1 MEIDYI
7 DYLRDLGINF
17 IAIYIYAYVI
27 YYRRHYNRDMTIT
40 LAMFNMFLFTIV
52 LTMTTTEF
60 NIAAGFALF
69 ALLSMISL
77 RSVNIS
83 KVEVAYLFG
92 AITLGLVNGISLD
105 DYLLLAIGNIVVIG
119 TAATLDCKHLIK
131 NTVTTDYTLKGITLD
146 DLRTKNRI
154 KEKINEESDLIV
166 LSYDIKKYN
175 AKKMTVQL
183 SVQLQL

>member
-1 MEIDYI
+1 MEIDYA
-7 DYLRDLGINF
+7 DYLRDLAINF
-17 IAIYIYAYVI
+17 VAIYIYAYVI

-105 DYLLLAIGNIVVIG
+105 DYLLLAIGNLVVIG
-119 TAATLDCKHLIK
+119 TAWTLDSKHLVK
-131 NTVTTDYTLKGITLD
+131 NTVCTEYTLKDVTLD
-146 DLRTKNRI
+146 DLKTKSRI
-154 KEKINEESDLIV
+154 KELIFQESNLTV

-175 AKKMTVQL
+175 AKKKTVQL